1 MQSIS
6 DAVPAALAALLERQP
21 LSPAKVDFAWRVA
34 VGPAVA
40 RATHASLE
48 PDGTLVVTTTD
59 RHWTREVESARPLVL
74 ARLARLLGPGVV
86 RSLVAREDRPRDGRH
101 QDPASIVSR
110 ARRRREPRS
119 R

>member
-40 RATHASLE
+40 RATQVALDTE
-48 PDGTLVVTTTD
+48 GVLVVTTAD

-74 ARLARLLGPGVV
+74 ARLARLLGPNVVSRIVV
-86 RSLVAREDRPRDGRH
+86 RGPS
-101 QDPASIVSR
+101 AS
-110 ARRRREPRS
+110 RRQRQR
-119 R
+119 

>member
-40 RATHASLE
+40 RATHVALDTE
-48 PDGTLVVTTTD
+48 GALVVTTTD

-74 ARLARLLGPGVV
+74 ARLARLLGPNVVSRIVV
-86 RSLVAREDRPRDGRH
+86 RGPS
-101 QDPASIVSR
+101 AS
-110 ARRRREPRS
+110 RRQRQR
-119 R
+119 

>member
-40 RATHASLE
+40 RATQVALDTE
-48 PDGTLVVTTTD
+48 GVLVVTTTD

-74 ARLARLLGPGVV
+74 ARLARLLGPNVVSRIVV
-86 RSLVAREDRPRDGRH
+86 RGPS
-101 QDPASIVSR
+101 AS
-110 ARRRREPRS
+110 RRQRQR
-119 R
+119 